1 MKNLLVLLAAVC
13 VVSAMAES
21 TVLKVI
27 DFETGEGYNPGTL
40 KGQNGWTYDWSSDD
54 ANMVVNDAEVAPSGS
69 QYYLM
74 GEDGNDARGRVTF
87 DISSQ
92 YAAGAKLRISWYSA
106 GKSGKT
112 HYAKFHD
119 LGTTG
124 KPYNVEM
131 FELQIYGNTSALTVS
146 KEDKSGTTS
155 FNKYLADPT
164 VFHTFSV
171 LVDPADKTIKEY
183 TVDGEV
189 IFDGS
194 SVYYYKSEAAG
205 DAIGQGGALID
216 GIRCQGAGMFD
227 GLKVEMVPEPAIFG
241 LVALLG
247 LFLARKQR

>member
-1 MKNLLVLLAAVC
+1 MNKFLVLLAVVC
-13 VVSAMAES
+13 VASAMAES

-27 DFETGEGYNPGTL
+27 DFETSEGYNPGTL

-92 YAAGAKLRISWYSA
+92 YAAGAKLRISWFSA

-124 KPYNVEM
+124 KPYNVEIC
-131 FELQIYGNTSALTVS
+131 ELTISGNSSNLNVS

-155 FNKYLADPT
+155 FNKSLADPT
-164 VFHTFSV
+164 AFHEFSV
-171 LVDPADKTIKEY
+171 LIDPPTKTIKEY

-194 SVYYYKSEAAG
+194 SVYYYKSEAFG

-227 GLKVEMVPEPAIFG
+227 GLKVEMVPEPAFFG

-247 LFLARKQR
+247 LFFARKQC

>member
-1 MKNLLVLLAAVC
+1 MKKLLVLLTLVC
-13 VVSAMAES
+13 ATIAFAEG
-21 TVLKVI
+21 TVLHVI
-27 DFETGEGYNPGTL
+27 DFETSEGYNPGTL

-87 DISSQ
+87 DISDQ
-92 YAAGAKLRISWYSA
+92 YVEGNKLRISWYSA

-131 FELQIYGNTSALTVS
+131 FELQIYGNTSNLQVS

-164 VFHTFSV
+164 VFHEFSV

-194 SVYYYKSEAAG
+194 SVYYYKSESTGEAV
-205 DAIGQGGALID
+205 GQGGALID
-216 GIRCQGAGMFD
+216 GIRCQGAGMYD
-227 GLKVEMVPEPAIFG
+227 GLKVEMVPEPAVFG
-241 LVALLG
+241 LLALLG
-247 LFLARKQR
+247 LFFARKQR